1 MNIFVS
7 ICSYQDPLLP
17 HTIKSM
23 LQTASGRNNIV
34 YSIFEQTRYEDS
46 LECREPT
53 ITSHPYVIYKRID
66 PEYSDGCVWARY
78 INLLNV
84 NAEYDFIYQIDSH
97 IIHDQNWDR
106 SLIEDYKRARDIADT
121 NKVII
126 TGSCKSFRIEEV
138 GDEIITYYNELPG
151 EEYSC
156 KVKYHTIDPETL
168 IPVAHGEKR
177 PATDMPQPASHIMAG
192 NFFTHVDWVDNVG
205 LDPKIFFEGEEIMM
219 SVMSYAAGYKM
230 FHHSKMVSYHL
241 EDTTGWHTKRDPL
254 NPVANHRRSI
264 LKETGRWRWKHFVE
278 TCREDLLESFREE
291 FGIDFI
297 NLHIEDRAK
306 TFDLEIS
313 QNLSDP
319 LAIKKAAEDKKNQK
333 KHLPAP
339 LFMKVDE

>member
-23 LQTASGRNNIV
+23 MQTKSGRNNIV

-53 ITSHPYVIYKRID
+53 IVGHPEVIYKRID

-84 NAEYDFIYQIDSH
+84 TDEYDFIYQIDSH
-97 IIHDQNWDR
+97 ILHDHNWDR
-106 SLIEDYKRARDIADT
+106 SLVEDYKRARDIADT

-126 TGSCKSFRIEEV
+126 TGSCKAFRIEETE
-138 GDEIITYYNELPG
+138 DEIKTYLIEPPG

-156 KVKYHTIDPETL
+156 HVKYHTIDIDTL
-168 IPVAHGEKR
+168 IPIVHGEKL
-177 PATDMPQPASHIMAG
+177 PATEMPRKASHIMAG
-192 NFFTHVDWVDNVG
+192 NFFTHTDWIRNVG

-219 SVMSYAAGYKM
+219 SMMSYAAGYKM

-241 EDTTGWHTKRDPL
+241 EDTKTWHTKTDPL
-254 NPVANHRRSI
+254 DPKAARRREI
-264 LKETGRWRWKHFVE
+264 MKEIGLWQWKHFVE
-278 TCREDLLESFREE
+278 NCREDLLDSFREE

-297 NLHIEDRAK
+297 NLHIEERAK
-306 TFDLEIS
+306 TYELEIH
-313 QNLSDP
+313 QDVP
-319 LAIKKAAEDKKNQK
+319 DQLAIMRAAEEKRNRKKN
-333 KHLPAP
+333 LPMP
-339 LFMKVDE
+339 LFMKDEE